1 MVNTS
6 LLLTLVFAWA
16 AVTAAFVFVMI
27 WKAVVSPK
35 AEDVV
40 ILDPAEDTQ
49 AAEQQQRIRRA
60 ERLGS
65 WAKRFGFSSLALLLA
80 AGGVW
85 VYQAVRSL
93 NGPTP

>member
-6 LLLTLVFAWA
+6 LLLTLVFAWV
-16 AVTAAFVFVMI
+16 AVTAAFTFVMI

-40 ILDPAEDTQ
+40 ILDPAEDVQ
-49 AAEQQQRIRRA
+49 AADQERQIKRVQ
-60 ERLGS
+60 RLGS

-93 NGPTP
+93 NAPTP